1 MSKKKRPTDSG
12 GSWMDTYGD
21 MVTLLLTF
29 FIMLYSM
36 SNLDAQKWTIF
47 VKSIPSIQNQG
58 SENITIN
65 SQMSDTPEV
74 DSKGQEIGQ
83 EIAQEA
89 LQAEDVNELYLTIA
103 ESLNQAGVKE
113 ATVIRGD
120 DYTYVSFANN
130 VFFGADS
137 SVLTREGQAVLNTF
151 AKAIAPAA
159 GGIEQVNI
167 MSHTAKVTDN
177 SQINPQI
184 IRKDRI
190 LSAMRSAE
198 VCIYLQQQNVIKP
211 EKLVDISYGEYRPI
225 ADNSTE
231 EGRIKNR
238 RIEFL
243 LLDNGA
249 KERNLDE
256 YYKDFKSGEYTDTT
270 VVTVGQ
276 SQSSSQ
282 DGETVPADTEIPAD
296 AGTADAGAEDAGTVE
311 AGAEDAGTVEAGAE
325 DAGTVD
331 AGAEDAGT
339 AADTGPVEEM
349 QNTSE

>member
-1 MSKKKRPTDSG
+1 MSKKNRPTDSG
-12 GSWMDTYGD
+12 GNWMDTYGD

-256 YYKDFKSGEYTDTT
+256 YYKEFKSGEYANTT

-282 DGETVPADTEIPAD
+282 DGETVPADTKVPA
-296 AGTADAGAEDAGTVE
+296 DAGTVE
-311 AGAEDAGTVEAGAE
+311 AGAEDAGT
-325 DAGTVD
+325 
-331 AGAEDAGT
+331 
-339 AADTGPVEEM
+339 AADTEPVEEM

>member
-1 MSKKKRPTDSG
+1 MSKKNRPTDSG
-12 GSWMDTYGD
+12 GNWMDTYGD

-83 EIAQEA
+83 EA
-89 LQAEDVNELYLTIA
+89 LQTEDVNKLYLTIA
-103 ESLNQAGVKE
+103 ESLNQADVKD

-120 DYTYVSFANN
+120 DYTYVSFANS
-130 VFFGADS
+130 VFFGANS
-137 SVLTREGQAVLNTF
+137 SVLTLEGQKVLYSF

-159 GGIEQVNI
+159 GGIEQINI

-177 SQINPQI
+177 SQTDPKT

-198 VCIYLQQQNVIKP
+198 ACIYLQKQGVIDPK
-211 EKLVDISYGEYRPI
+211 KLVDISYGEYRPI

-296 AGTADAGAEDAGTVE
+296 AGTVDTGAEDAETT
-311 AGAEDAGTVEAGAE
+311 A
-325 DAGTVD
+325 
-331 AGAEDAGT
+331 

>member
-1 MSKKKRPTDSG
+1 MSKKNRPTDSG

-47 VKSIPSIQNQG
+47 VKSIPNIQNQG

-83 EIAQEA
+83 ED
-89 LQAEDVNELYLTIA
+89 LQAEDVNKLYLTIA

-120 DYTYVSFANN
+120 DYTYVSFANSI
-130 VFFGADS
+130 FFDANS
-137 SVLTREGQAVLNTF
+137 SVLTREGQAVLNAF

-249 KERNLDE
+249 KERDLNE
-256 YYKDFKSGEYTDTT
+256 YYKEFKSGEYANTT
-270 VVTVGQ
+270 VVTVGE

-282 DGETVPADTEIPAD
+282 GGETVPADTEAPAD
-296 AGTADAGAEDAGTVE
+296 TGAADAGTVE
-311 AGAEDAGTVEAGAE
+311 AGAEDAGT
-325 DAGTVD
+325 
-331 AGAEDAGT
+331 
-339 AADTGPVEEM
+339 AADTEPVEEM

>member
-1 MSKKKRPTDSG
+1 MSKKNRPTDSG
-12 GSWMDTYGD
+12 GNWMDTYGD

-47 VKSIPSIQNQG
+47 VKSIPNIQNQG

-83 EIAQEA
+83 ED
-89 LQAEDVNELYLTIA
+89 LQAEDVNKLYLTIA

-130 VFFGADS
+130 VFFGANS
-137 SVLTREGQAVLNTF
+137 SVLTREGQAVLYTF

-249 KERNLDE
+249 KERDLNE
-256 YYKDFKSGEYTDTT
+256 YYKEFKSGEYANTT
-270 VVTVGQ
+270 VVTVGE

-282 DGETVPADTEIPAD
+282 GGETVPADTEAPVDTGA
-296 AGTADAGAEDAGTVE
+296 ADAGAEDAETT
-311 AGAEDAGTVEAGAE
+311 A
-325 DAGTVD
+325 
-331 AGAEDAGT
+331 

>member
-1 MSKKKRPTDSG
+1 MPRKLFRQK
-12 GSWMDTYGD
+12 
-21 MVTLLLTF
+21 MV
-29 FIMLYSM
+29 
-36 SNLDAQKWTIF
+36 NK
-47 VKSIPSIQNQG
+47 
-58 SENITIN
+58 
-65 SQMSDTPEV
+65 
-74 DSKGQEIGQ
+74 
-83 EIAQEA
+83 
-89 LQAEDVNELYLTIA
+89 LYLTIA
-103 ESLNQAGVKE
+103 ESLNQADVKD

-120 DYTYVSFANN
+120 DYTYVSFANS
-130 VFFGADS
+130 VFFGANS
-137 SVLTREGQAVLNTF
+137 SVLTLEGRKVLYSF

-177 SQINPQI
+177 SQINPQT

-198 VCIYLQQQNVIKP
+198 VCIYLQHQNVIKP

-249 KERNLDE
+249 KERDLNE
-256 YYKDFKSGEYTDTT
+256 YYKEFKSGEYANTT
-270 VVTVGQ
+270 VVTVGE

-282 DGETVPADTEIPAD
+282 GGETVPADTEAPVDTGA
-296 AGTADAGAEDAGTVE
+296 ADAGAADAGS
-311 AGAEDAGTVEAGAE
+311 
-325 DAGTVD
+325 
-331 AGAEDAGT
+331 
-339 AADTGPVEEM
+339 VEEM

>member
-1 MSKKKRPTDSG
+1 MSKKNRPTDSG
-12 GSWMDTYGD
+12 GNWMDTYGD

-83 EIAQEA
+83 EA
-89 LQAEDVNELYLTIA
+89 LQTEDVNKLYLTIA
-103 ESLNQAGVKE
+103 ESLNQADVKD

-120 DYTYVSFANN
+120 DYTYVSFANS
-130 VFFGADS
+130 VFFGANS
-137 SVLTREGQAVLNTF
+137 SVLTLEGQKVLYSF

-177 SQINPQI
+177 SQINPQT

-198 VCIYLQQQNVIKP
+198 VCIYLQHQNVIKP

-282 DGETVPADTEIPAD
+282 DGETVPADTKVPAD
-296 AGTADAGAEDAGTVE
+296 AGTVDTGAEDIDAGTVEAGAEDIDAGTVE
-311 AGAEDAGTVEAGAE
+311 AGAEDAGT
-325 DAGTVD
+325 
-331 AGAEDAGT
+331 
-339 AADTGPVEEM
+339 AADTEPVEEM

>member
-1 MSKKKRPTDSG
+1 MSKKNRPTDSG
-12 GSWMDTYGD
+12 GNWMDTYGD

-83 EIAQEA
+83 EA
-89 LQAEDVNELYLTIA
+89 LQTEDVNKLYLTIA

-256 YYKDFKSGEYTDTT
+256 YYKEFKSGEYTNTT

-282 DGETVPADTEIPAD
+282 DGGTVPADTEAPAD
-296 AGTADAGAEDAGTVE
+296 TGAADAGAEDAG
-311 AGAEDAGTVEAGAE
+311 ADDAGSVEK
-325 DAGTVD
+325 
-331 AGAEDAGT
+331 
-339 AADTGPVEEM
+339 M

>member
-1 MSKKKRPTDSG
+1 MSKKNRPTDSG
-12 GSWMDTYGD
+12 GNWMDTYGD

-47 VKSIPSIQNQG
+47 VKSIPNIQNQG

-83 EIAQEA
+83 ED
-89 LQAEDVNELYLTIA
+89 LQAEDVNKLYLTIA

-130 VFFGADS
+130 VFFGANS
-137 SVLTREGQAVLNTF
+137 SVLTREGQAVLYTF

-249 KERNLDE
+249 KERDLNE
-256 YYKDFKSGEYTDTT
+256 YYKEFKSGEYANTT

-282 DGETVPADTEIPAD
+282 DGETVPADTKVPAD
-296 AGTADAGAEDAGTVE
+296 AGTVDTGAEDAETT
-311 AGAEDAGTVEAGAE
+311 A
-325 DAGTVD
+325 
-331 AGAEDAGT
+331 

>member
-1 MSKKKRPTDSG
+1 MSKKNRPTDSG
-12 GSWMDTYGD
+12 GNWMDTYGD

-89 LQAEDVNELYLTIA
+89 LQTEDVNKLYLTIA

-137 SVLTREGQAVLNTF
+137 SVLTREGQAVLYTF

-198 VCIYLQQQNVIKP
+198 VCIYFQQQNVIKP

-282 DGETVPADTEIPAD
+282 DGETVPADTEVPAD
-296 AGTADAGAEDAGTVE
+296 AGTVDTGAEDAGTVE
-311 AGAEDAGTVEAGAE
+311 AGAEDTDAGTVEAGAE
-325 DAGTVD
+325 DAETT
-331 AGAEDAGT
+331 A

>member
-1 MSKKKRPTDSG
+1 MSKKNRPTDSG
-12 GSWMDTYGD
+12 GNWMDTYGD

-83 EIAQEA
+83 ED
-89 LQAEDVNELYLTIA
+89 LQAEDVNKLYLTIA

-130 VFFGADS
+130 VFFGANS
-137 SVLTREGQAVLNTF
+137 SVLTREGQAVLYTF

-256 YYKDFKSGEYTDTT
+256 YYKEFKSGEYANTT

-282 DGETVPADTEIPAD
+282 DGETVPADTKVPAD
-296 AGTADAGAEDAGTVE
+296 AGTVDTGAEDIDAGTVEAGAEDIDAGTVE
-311 AGAEDAGTVEAGAE
+311 AGAEDAGT
-325 DAGTVD
+325 
-331 AGAEDAGT
+331 
-339 AADTGPVEEM
+339 AADTEPVEEM

>member
-1 MSKKKRPTDSG
+1 MSKKNRPTDSG
-12 GSWMDTYGD
+12 GNWMDTYGD

-36 SNLDAQKWTIF
+36 SNLDAQKWSIF

-65 SQMSDTPEV
+65 SQMSDTPDV

-83 EIAQEA
+83 ED
-89 LQAEDVNELYLTIA
+89 LQAEDVNKLYLTIA
-103 ESLNQAGVKE
+103 ESLNESGVKD

-120 DYTYVSFANN
+120 DYTYVSFANS
-130 VFFGADS
+130 VFFDANS
-137 SVLTREGQAVLNTF
+137 SVLTREGQAVLYTF

-177 SQINPQI
+177 SQINPHT

-198 VCIYLQQQNVIKP
+198 VCIYLQNQNVIKP

-256 YYKDFKSGEYTDTT
+256 YYKEFKSGEYANTT

-282 DGETVPADTEIPAD
+282 DGETVPADTKVPAD
-296 AGTADAGAEDAGTVE
+296 AGTVDTGAEDIDAGTVE
-311 AGAEDAGTVEAGAE
+311 AGAEDAGT
-325 DAGTVD
+325 
-331 AGAEDAGT
+331 
-339 AADTGPVEEM
+339 AADTEPVEEM

>member
-1 MSKKKRPTDSG
+1 MSKKNRPTDSG
-12 GSWMDTYGD
+12 GNWMDTYGD

-83 EIAQEA
+83 ED
-89 LQAEDVNELYLTIA
+89 LQAEDVNKLYLTIA

-130 VFFGADS
+130 VFFGANS
-137 SVLTREGQAVLNTF
+137 SVLTREGQAVLYTF

-249 KERNLDE
+249 KERDLNE
-256 YYKDFKSGEYTDTT
+256 YYKEFKSGEYANTT
-270 VVTVGQ
+270 VVTVGE

-282 DGETVPADTEIPAD
+282 GGETVPADTETPAD
-296 AGTADAGAEDAGTVE
+296 TGAADAGAEDAGS
-311 AGAEDAGTVEAGAE
+311 
-325 DAGTVD
+325 
-331 AGAEDAGT
+331 
-339 AADTGPVEEM
+339 VEEM

>member
-1 MSKKKRPTDSG
+1 MSKKNRPTDSG
-12 GSWMDTYGD
+12 GNWMDTYGD

-256 YYKDFKSGEYTDTT
+256 YYKEFKSGEYANTT

-282 DGETVPADTEIPAD
+282 DGETVPADTKVPAD
-296 AGTADAGAEDAGTVE
+296 AGTVDTGAEDIDAGTVE
-311 AGAEDAGTVEAGAE
+311 AGAEDAGT
-325 DAGTVD
+325 
-331 AGAEDAGT
+331 
-339 AADTGPVEEM
+339 AADTEPVEEM

>member
-1 MSKKKRPTDSG
+1 MSKKNRPTDSG
-12 GSWMDTYGD
+12 GNWMDTYGD

-47 VKSIPSIQNQG
+47 VKSIPNIQNQG

-83 EIAQEA
+83 ED
-89 LQAEDVNELYLTIA
+89 LQAEDVNKLYLTIA
-103 ESLNQAGVKE
+103 ESLNQSGVKDV
-113 ATVIRGD
+113 TVIRGD
-120 DYTYVSFANN
+120 DYTYVSFTNN
-130 VFFGADS
+130 VFFDANS
-137 SVLTREGQAVLNTF
+137 SVLTWEGQEVLYSF

-249 KERNLDE
+249 KERDLNE
-256 YYKDFKSGEYTDTT
+256 YYKEFKSGEYANTT
-270 VVTVGQ
+270 VVTVGE

-282 DGETVPADTEIPAD
+282 GGETVPADTEAPADTGAAD
-296 AGTADAGAEDAGTVE
+296 AGTVDAGAEDAGTVE

-325 DAGTVD
+325 DAGTV
-331 AGAEDAGT
+331 
-339 AADTGPVEEM
+339 ADTGPVEEM

>member
-1 MSKKKRPTDSG
+1 MSKKNRPTDSG
-12 GSWMDTYGD
+12 GSWVDTYGD

-103 ESLNQAGVKE
+103 ESLNQAGVKD

-130 VFFGADS
+130 VFFGANS
-137 SVLTREGQAVLNTF
+137 SVLTWEGQEVLYSF

-211 EKLVDISYGEYRPI
+211 KKLVDISYGEYRPI

-249 KERNLDE
+249 KERDLDE
-256 YYKDFKSGEYTDTT
+256 YYKEFKSGEYSNTT

-276 SQSSSQ
+276 SQGSSQ
-282 DGETVPADTEIPAD
+282 DGGTVPADTSAADEEITSD
-296 AGTADAGAEDAGTVE
+296 TGNSAGT
-311 AGAEDAGTVEAGAE
+311 
-325 DAGTVD
+325 
-331 AGAEDAGT
+331 
-339 AADTGPVEEM
+339 

>member
-1 MSKKKRPTDSG
+1 MSKKNRPTDSG

-47 VKSIPSIQNQG
+47 VKSIPTMQNQE

-65 SQMSDTPEV
+65 SQMSDTPDA
-74 DSKGQEIGQ
+74 DSTGQ
-83 EIAQEA
+83 EIAQED
-89 LQAEDVNELYLTIA
+89 LQTEDINKLYLTIA
-103 ESLNQAGVKE
+103 ESLNQAGVKD

-130 VFFGADS
+130 VFFGANS
-137 SVLTREGQAVLNTF
+137 SVLTWEGQEVLYSF

-177 SQINPQI
+177 SQINPQT

-211 EKLVDISYGEYRPI
+211 KKLVDISYGEYRPI

-249 KERNLDE
+249 KERDLDE
-256 YYKDFKSGEYTDTT
+256 YYKEFKSGEYSNTT

-276 SQSSSQ
+276 SQGSSQ
-282 DGETVPADTEIPAD
+282 DGGTVPADTSAADEEITSD
-296 AGTADAGAEDAGTVE
+296 TGNSAGT
-311 AGAEDAGTVEAGAE
+311 
-325 DAGTVD
+325 
-331 AGAEDAGT
+331 
-339 AADTGPVEEM
+339 

>member
-1 MSKKKRPTDSG
+1 MSKKNRPTDSG
-12 GSWMDTYGD
+12 GNWMDTYGD

-47 VKSIPSIQNQG
+47 VKSIPNIQNQG

-83 EIAQEA
+83 ED
-89 LQAEDVNELYLTIA
+89 LQAEDVNKLYLTIA

-120 DYTYVSFANN
+120 DYTYVSFANS
-130 VFFGADS
+130 VFFDANS
-137 SVLTREGQAVLNTF
+137 SVLTREGQAVLYTF

-177 SQINPQI
+177 SQINPQT

-198 VCIYLQQQNVIKP
+198 VCIYLQNQNVIKP

-249 KERNLDE
+249 KERDLNE
-256 YYKDFKSGEYTDTT
+256 YYKEFKSGEYANTT
-270 VVTVGQ
+270 VVTVGE

-282 DGETVPADTEIPAD
+282 GGETVPADTEAPADTGAAD
-296 AGTADAGAEDAGTVE
+296 AGTVDAGAEDAGTVE

-325 DAGTVD
+325 DAGT
-331 AGAEDAGT
+331 
-339 AADTGPVEEM
+339 AADTEPVEEM

>member
-1 MSKKKRPTDSG
+1 MSKKNRPTDSG

-47 VKSIPSIQNQG
+47 VKSIPTMQNQE

-65 SQMSDTPEV
+65 SQMSDTPDA
-74 DSKGQEIGQ
+74 DSTGQ
-83 EIAQEA
+83 EIAQED
-89 LQAEDVNELYLTIA
+89 LQTEDINKLYLTIA
-103 ESLNQAGVKE
+103 ESLNQAGVKD

-137 SVLTREGQAVLNTF
+137 SVLTREGQAVLYTF

-177 SQINPQI
+177 SQINPQT

-198 VCIYLQQQNVIKP
+198 VCIYLQNQNVIKP

-256 YYKDFKSGEYTDTT
+256 YYKEFKSGEYSNTT

-276 SQSSSQ
+276 SQGSSQ
-282 DGETVPADTEIPAD
+282 DGGTVPADTSAADEEITSD
-296 AGTADAGAEDAGTVE
+296 TGNSAGT
-311 AGAEDAGTVEAGAE
+311 
-325 DAGTVD
+325 
-331 AGAEDAGT
+331 
-339 AADTGPVEEM
+339 

>member
-1 MSKKKRPTDSG
+1 MSKKNRPTDSG
-12 GSWMDTYGD
+12 GNWMDTYGD

-103 ESLNQAGVKE
+103 ESLNQADVKD

-159 GGIEQVNI
+159 GGIEQINI

-177 SQINPQI
+177 SQTDPKT

-282 DGETVPADTEIPAD
+282 GGETVPADTEAPVDTGAAD
-296 AGTADAGAEDAGTVE
+296 AGAADAGAEDAG
-311 AGAEDAGTVEAGAE
+311 AEDAGS
-325 DAGTVD
+325 
-331 AGAEDAGT
+331 
-339 AADTGPVEEM
+339 VEEM

>member
-1 MSKKKRPTDSG
+1 MSKKNRPTDSG

-65 SQMSDTPEV
+65 SQMSDTPET
-74 DSKGQEIGQ
+74 DSTGQEIGQ

-89 LQAEDVNELYLTIA
+89 LQTEDVNKLYLTIA
-103 ESLNQAGVKE
+103 ESLNQADVKD

-120 DYTYVSFANN
+120 DYTYVSFANS
-130 VFFGADS
+130 VFFGANS
-137 SVLTREGQAVLNTF
+137 SVLTLEGRKVLYSF

-159 GGIEQVNI
+159 GGIEQINI

-177 SQINPQI
+177 SQTDPKT

-198 VCIYLQQQNVIKP
+198 ACIYLQKQGVIDPK
-211 EKLVDISYGEYRPI
+211 KLVDISYGEYRPI

-296 AGTADAGAEDAGTVE
+296 AGTVDTGAGTVE

-331 AGAEDAGT
+331 TGAEDAET
-339 AADTGPVEEM
+339 TAAADTGPVEEM

>member
-1 MSKKKRPTDSG
+1 MSKKNRPTDSG

-47 VKSIPSIQNQG
+47 VKSIPTMQNQE

-65 SQMSDTPEV
+65 SQMSDTPDA
-74 DSKGQEIGQ
+74 DSTGQ
-83 EIAQEA
+83 EIAQED
-89 LQAEDVNELYLTIA
+89 LQTEDINKLYLTIA

-137 SVLTREGQAVLNTF
+137 SVLTREGQAVLYTF

-256 YYKDFKSGEYTDTT
+256 YYKEFKSGEYSNTT

-282 DGETVPADTEIPAD
+282 DGETVPADTKVPAD
-296 AGTADAGAEDAGTVE
+296 AGTVDTGAEDIDAGTVE
-311 AGAEDAGTVEAGAE
+311 AGAEDAGT
-325 DAGTVD
+325 
-331 AGAEDAGT
+331 
-339 AADTGPVEEM
+339 AADTEPVEEM

>member
-1 MSKKKRPTDSG
+1 MSKKNRPTDSG
-12 GSWMDTYGD
+12 GSWVDTYGD

-47 VKSIPSIQNQG
+47 VKSIPTMQNQE

-65 SQMSDTPEV
+65 SQMSDTPDA
-74 DSKGQEIGQ
+74 DSTGQ
-83 EIAQEA
+83 EIAQED
-89 LQAEDVNELYLTIA
+89 LQTEDINKLYLTIA
-103 ESLNQAGVKE
+103 ESLNQAGVKD

-130 VFFGADS
+130 VFFGANS
-137 SVLTREGQAVLNTF
+137 SVLTWEGQEVLYSF

-211 EKLVDISYGEYRPI
+211 KKLVDISYGEYRPI

-276 SQSSSQ
+276 SQGSSQ
-282 DGETVPADTEIPAD
+282 DGGTVPADTSAADEEITSD
-296 AGTADAGAEDAGTVE
+296 TGNSAGT
-311 AGAEDAGTVEAGAE
+311 
-325 DAGTVD
+325 
-331 AGAEDAGT
+331 
-339 AADTGPVEEM
+339 

>member
-1 MSKKKRPTDSG
+1 M
-12 GSWMDTYGD
+12 
-21 MVTLLLTF
+21 LTWEGQEV
-29 FIMLYSM
+29 LYS
-36 SNLDAQKWTIF
+36 
-47 VKSIPSIQNQG
+47 
-58 SENITIN
+58 
-65 SQMSDTPEV
+65 
-74 DSKGQEIGQ
+74 
-83 EIAQEA
+83 
-89 LQAEDVNELYLTIA
+89 
-103 ESLNQAGVKE
+103 
-113 ATVIRGD
+113 
-120 DYTYVSFANN
+120 
-130 VFFGADS
+130 
-137 SVLTREGQAVLNTF
+137 F

-177 SQINPQI
+177 SQINPQT

-249 KERNLDE
+249 KERDLNE
-256 YYKDFKSGEYTDTT
+256 YYKEFKSGEYANTT
-270 VVTVGQ
+270 VVTVGE

-282 DGETVPADTEIPAD
+282 DGETVPADTKVPAD
-296 AGTADAGAEDAGTVE
+296 AGTVDTGAEDIDAGTVEAGAEDIDAGTVE
-311 AGAEDAGTVEAGAE
+311 AGAEDAGT
-325 DAGTVD
+325 
-331 AGAEDAGT
+331 
-339 AADTGPVEEM
+339 AADTEPVEEM

>member
-1 MSKKKRPTDSG
+1 MSKKNRPTDSG

-36 SNLDAQKWTIF
+36 SNLDAQKWSVF

-65 SQMSDTPEV
+65 SQMSDTPEA
-74 DSKGQEIGQ
+74 DSTGQENGQ
-83 EIAQEA
+83 EGAQED
-89 LQAEDVNELYLTIA
+89 LQTEDINKLYLTIA
-103 ESLNQAGVKE
+103 ESLNQAGVKD

-130 VFFGADS
+130 VFFGANS
-137 SVLTREGQAVLNTF
+137 SVLTREGQLVLHTF

-177 SQINPQI
+177 SENNPQTV
-184 IRKDRI
+184 RKDRI

-198 VCIYLQQQNVIKP
+198 VCIYLQKQNVIKP

-243 LLDNGA
+243 LLDNQA
-249 KERNLDE
+249 KERDLDE
-256 YYKDFKSGEYTDTT
+256 YYKDFKSGEYSNTT

-276 SQSSSQ
+276 SQGSSQ
-282 DGETVPADTEIPAD
+282 DGETVPADISAADEEITSD
-296 AGTADAGAEDAGTVE
+296 TGNSAGT
-311 AGAEDAGTVEAGAE
+311 
-325 DAGTVD
+325 
-331 AGAEDAGT
+331 
-339 AADTGPVEEM
+339 

>member
-1 MSKKKRPTDSG
+1 MSKKNRPADSG

-36 SNLDAQKWTIF
+36 SNLDAQKWSVF

-65 SQMSDTPEV
+65 SQMSDTPDA
-74 DSKGQEIGQ
+74 DSTGQEIGQ
-83 EIAQEA
+83 EGAQEA
-89 LQAEDVNELYLTIA
+89 LQTEDVNKLYLTIA
-103 ESLNQAGVKE
+103 ESLNQAGVKD

-130 VFFGADS
+130 VFFGANS
-137 SVLTREGQAVLNTF
+137 SVLTWEG
-151 AKAIAPAA
+151 
-159 GGIEQVNI
+159 
-167 MSHTAKVTDN
+167 TDN
-177 SQINPQI
+177 SQINPQT

-198 VCIYLQQQNVIKP
+198 VSIYLQQQNVIKP

-249 KERNLDE
+249 KEKDLDE
-256 YYKDFKSGEYTDTT
+256 YYKEFKSGEYTNTT
-270 VVTVGQ
+270 VVTVGE

-282 DGETVPADTEIPAD
+282 GGETVPADTEAPAD
-296 AGTADAGAEDAGTVE
+296 TGAA
-311 AGAEDAGTVEAGAE
+311 

>member
-1 MSKKKRPTDSG
+1 MSKKNRPTDSG
-12 GSWMDTYGD
+12 GNWMDTYGD

-83 EIAQEA
+83 ED
-89 LQAEDVNELYLTIA
+89 LQAEDVNKLYLTIA

-130 VFFGADS
+130 VFFGANS
-137 SVLTREGQAVLNTF
+137 SVLTREGQAVLYTF

-249 KERNLDE
+249 KERDLNE
-256 YYKDFKSGEYTDTT
+256 YYKEFKSGEYANTT
-270 VVTVGQ
+270 VVTVGE

-282 DGETVPADTEIPAD
+282 GGETVPADTEAPVYTGA
-296 AGTADAGAEDAGTVE
+296 ADAGAEDAGS
-311 AGAEDAGTVEAGAE
+311 
-325 DAGTVD
+325 
-331 AGAEDAGT
+331 
-339 AADTGPVEEM
+339 VEEM

>member
-1 MSKKKRPTDSG
+1 MSKKNRPTDSG
-12 GSWMDTYGD
+12 GNWMDTYGD

-47 VKSIPSIQNQG
+47 VKSIPNIQNQG

-83 EIAQEA
+83 ED
-89 LQAEDVNELYLTIA
+89 LQAEDVNKLYLTIA

-130 VFFGADS
+130 VFFGANS
-137 SVLTREGQAVLNTF
+137 SVLTREGQAVLYTF

-249 KERNLDE
+249 KERDLNE
-256 YYKDFKSGEYTDTT
+256 YYKEFKSGEYANTT
-270 VVTVGQ
+270 VVTVGE

-282 DGETVPADTEIPAD
+282 GGETVQADTEAPVDTGAAD
-296 AGTADAGAEDAGTVE
+296 VGAEDAGS
-311 AGAEDAGTVEAGAE
+311 
-325 DAGTVD
+325 
-331 AGAEDAGT
+331 
-339 AADTGPVEEM
+339 VEEM

>member
-1 MSKKKRPTDSG
+1 MSKKNRPTDSG
-12 GSWMDTYGD
+12 GNWMDTYGD

-47 VKSIPSIQNQG
+47 VKSIPNIQNQG

-83 EIAQEA
+83 ED
-89 LQAEDVNELYLTIA
+89 LQAEDVNKLYLTIA

-130 VFFGADS
+130 VFFGANS
-137 SVLTREGQAVLNTF
+137 SVLTREGQAVLYTF

-249 KERNLDE
+249 KERDLNE
-256 YYKDFKSGEYTDTT
+256 YYKEFKSGEYANTT
-270 VVTVGQ
+270 VVTVGE

-282 DGETVPADTEIPAD
+282 GGETVPADTEAPADTGAAD
-296 AGTADAGAEDAGTVE
+296 AGTVDAGAEDAGTVE

-325 DAGTVD
+325 DAGTV
-331 AGAEDAGT
+331 
-339 AADTGPVEEM
+339 ADTGPVEEM

>member
-1 MSKKKRPTDSG
+1 MSKKNRPTDSG

-47 VKSIPSIQNQG
+47 VKSIPTMQNQE

-65 SQMSDTPEV
+65 SQMSDTPDA
-74 DSKGQEIGQ
+74 DSTGQ
-83 EIAQEA
+83 EIAQED
-89 LQAEDVNELYLTIA
+89 LQTEDINKLYLTIA
-103 ESLNQAGVKE
+103 ESLNQAGVKD

-130 VFFGADS
+130 VFFGANS
-137 SVLTREGQAVLNTF
+137 SVLTWEGQEVLYSF

-177 SQINPQI
+177 SQINPQT

-211 EKLVDISYGEYRPI
+211 KKLVDISYGEYRPI

-256 YYKDFKSGEYTDTT
+256 DYKEFKSGEYSNTT

-276 SQSSSQ
+276 SQGSSQ
-282 DGETVPADTEIPAD
+282 DGGTVPADTSAADEEITSD
-296 AGTADAGAEDAGTVE
+296 TGNSAGT
-311 AGAEDAGTVEAGAE
+311 
-325 DAGTVD
+325 
-331 AGAEDAGT
+331 
-339 AADTGPVEEM
+339 

>member
-1 MSKKKRPTDSG
+1 MSKKNRPTDSG

-47 VKSIPSIQNQG
+47 VKSIPTMQNQE

-65 SQMSDTPEV
+65 SQMSDTPDA
-74 DSKGQEIGQ
+74 DSTGQ
-83 EIAQEA
+83 EIAQED
-89 LQAEDVNELYLTIA
+89 LQTEDINKLYLTIA
-103 ESLNQAGVKE
+103 ESLNQAGVKD

-137 SVLTREGQAVLNTF
+137 SVLTREGQLVLHTF

-177 SQINPQI
+177 SENNPQTV
-184 IRKDRI
+184 RKDRI

-198 VCIYLQQQNVIKP
+198 VCIYLQKQNVIKP

-243 LLDNGA
+243 LLDNQA
-249 KERNLDE
+249 KERDLDE
-256 YYKDFKSGEYTDTT
+256 YYKDFKSGEYSNTT

-276 SQSSSQ
+276 SQGSSQ
-282 DGETVPADTEIPAD
+282 DGETVPADISAADEEITSD
-296 AGTADAGAEDAGTVE
+296 TGNSAGT
-311 AGAEDAGTVEAGAE
+311 
-325 DAGTVD
+325 
-331 AGAEDAGT
+331 
-339 AADTGPVEEM
+339 